1 MRLLSL
7 LALIFL
13 FNTAFMPVLGG
24 AHEQSHQTRE
34 GMTQISWDDDQSS
47 NGLFQVVHDD
57 HHAQAGST
65 NASDHSENHQC
76 HHVSV
81 IGIVSFIG
89 QQTILNLHSHTSTEQ
104 HFLLES
110 FPSRIDY
117 PPKNT

>member
-13 FNTAFMPVLGG
+13 FNTAFMPVLGA
-24 AHEQSHQTRE
+24 AHERSHQVRE
-34 GMTQISWDDDQSS
+34 GTAQITWSDDQSS
-47 NGLFQVVHDD
+47 SGLFQVVHDE

-65 NASDHSENHQC
+65 NASDHSGDHQC

-81 IGIVSFIG
+81 IGIVSFMG
-89 QQTILNLHSHTSTEQ
+89 QQVSRNQHFHTAVEQ
-104 HFLLES
+104 HFLIES
-110 FPSRIDY
+110 FISRIDY